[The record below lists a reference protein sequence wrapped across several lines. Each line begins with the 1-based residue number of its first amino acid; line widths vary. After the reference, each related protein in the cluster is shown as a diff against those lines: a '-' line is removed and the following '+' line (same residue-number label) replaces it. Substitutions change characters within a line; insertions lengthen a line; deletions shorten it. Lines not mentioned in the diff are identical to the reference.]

1 MPGIFISRFVTL
13 TLSDITI
20 SFGPNGTSGSSKAL
34 VSYDVCPIW
43 LEIAIEHLK
52 AASGA
57 NSEMITAWAD
67 PTAAND
73 TKGETLER
81 VFRHSMQAMTA
92 AAIAIDGF
100 YAAIQK
106 KIRINPA
113 LIDKWR
119 ANKTARYSQV
129 AETVRIA
136 YQLKPKGSKAFRDTI
151 REIYKFRD
159 QAVHPSAAMEEAIL
173 HSDIDV
179 GVERRFVVFR
189 YDNAFQIVRIA
200 VTMIDELAR
209 NGNVKN
215 DAIKKYPDALG
226 TATEILRNEPLLGL
240 RISPQMRLRKKC
252 RSSA

>member
-1 MPGIFISRFVTL
+1 MPGIFISRFI
-13 TLSDITI
+13 TLSLSDLTI
-20 SFGPNGTSGSSKAL
+20 SFGPDGSSGTSKAL

-57 NSEMITAWAD
+57 NSEMVSAWAN
-67 PTAAND
+67 PATAND
-73 TKGETLER
+73 AKGETLER
-81 VFRHSMQAMTA
+81 VFRHSMQAITA

-100 YAAIQK
+100 YAAVQK
-106 KIRINPA
+106 KIKIDPA
-113 LIDKWR
+113 LIDKWK

-136 YQLKPKGSKAFRDTI
+136 YQLKSKGSKAFRDSI
-151 REIYKFRD
+151 KQIYKFRD
-159 QAVHPSAAMEEAIL
+159 QAVHPSAAMEEAVL
-173 HSDIDV
+173 HPDIDV
-179 GVERRFVVFR
+179 GVERRFAVFR
-189 YDNAFQIVRIA
+189 YDNAFQIVRIT

-215 DAIKKYPDALG
+215 DAMKRYSDSLG

-240 RISPQMRLRKKC
+240 PPLLKTRN
-252 RSSA
+252 